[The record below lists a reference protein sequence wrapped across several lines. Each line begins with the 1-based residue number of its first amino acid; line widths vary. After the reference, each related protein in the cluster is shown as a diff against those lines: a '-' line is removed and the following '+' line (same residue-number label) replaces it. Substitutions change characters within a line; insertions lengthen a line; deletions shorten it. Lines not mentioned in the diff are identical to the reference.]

1 MRIIP
6 CLILLVYSFLEAAE
20 AISGESLLE
29 WINGNAPF
37 EFIIIDVRDTSSARS
52 TGVIG
57 KGSCSAYNI
66 PFTLFN
72 KNTIDSMLEIIP
84 KDTATVFY
92 CFSDNVSSTMADD
105 FSNYDEKLARLYY
118 LEKGFRAWDG
128 PIVPVEKVK
137 PNDIFPS
144 TFCSETSISY
154 SITPKIKTEKGHD
167 NSVFDLHGRICGNS
181 TIKIPGIHIVDKKT
195 IMYLKH
201 R

>member
-20 AISGESLLE
+20 AISKESLLE

-57 KGSCSAYNI
+57 KGSCSSYNI

-72 KNTIDSMLEIIP
+72 ENTIDSMLEIIP

-92 CFSDNVSSTMADD
+92 CFSDNVSKTMADD
-105 FSNYDEKLARLYY
+105 FSEFDERLTRLYY
-118 LEKGFRAWDG
+118 LEKGLRAWEG
-128 PIVPVEKVK
+128 PTVPVEKVK
-137 PNDIFPS
+137 PNHLFPA
-144 TFCSETSISY
+144 TFCSESSISY
-154 SITPKIKTEKGHD
+154 SSTPKIKTVKEHD
-167 NSVFDLHGRICGNS
+167 NSVFGLNGRICGNS
-181 TIKIPGIHIVDKKT
+181 TLKIPGIHIVDKKT
-195 IMYLKH
+195 IMYLKY